1 MSSTCWN
8 RISLSSWDIIITNQ
22 VEAES
27 MDMVA
32 KGFKQEENKTIYS
45 SCLRGEFLFG
55 GVMSLKSHVQKA
67 LLGEVFCLSHETR

>member
-1 MSSTCWN
+1 
-8 RISLSSWDIIITNQ
+8 
-22 VEAES
+22 